1 MRHSAGRQRRE
12 HGRRT
17 SSLSPLSGGRGRCW
31 RRCLSG
37 TLLVWS
43 ISAGGATSADP
54 GTAPSAATETTRAT
68 PPVRREAALQPTVPP
83 PWPAELPPVP
93 DPATPDPPR
102 DALDDWQQAKERQ
115 FQRLQQQILE
125 LGRRWNG
132 QRERT
137 GAVSEPQA
145 DPPPV
150 SNGDES
156 APPSSGAE
164 PATTSN
170 DLSST
175 TPPPLPPADQ
185 SASSPTSLPLEGPID
200 RLGLANSLFATGQI
214 AAAARIY
221 SELEAVPLTPEE
233 RAWIQFQLA
242 ACDRR
247 SGRLSAAQQRYRDLI
262 TAGRPDW
269 MMPLARW
276 WLKAID
282 DRERLVANAAKL
294 KSLIQQLETEVTR
307 ELQPD
312 SGATLGADP
321 AIRR

>member
-1 MRHSAGRQRRE
+1 
-12 HGRRT
+12 
-17 SSLSPLSGGRGRCW
+17 
-31 RRCLSG
+31 
-37 TLLVWS
+37 
-43 ISAGGATSADP
+43 
-54 GTAPSAATETTRAT
+54 
-68 PPVRREAALQPTVPP
+68 
-83 PWPAELPPVP
+83 LPPVP

-102 DALDDWQQAKERQ
+102 DPLDDWQQAKERQ

-137 GAVSEPQA
+137 GAVSEPPA

-150 SNGDES
+150 PNGAES
-156 APPSSGAE
+156 APAAASAE
-164 PATTSN
+164 PATTPHN
-170 DLSST
+170 DHISATSLQS
-175 TPPPLPPADQ
+175 PPADQ

-221 SELEAVPLTPEE
+221 SELEAAPLTPDE
-233 RAWIQFQLA
+233 RAWIHFQLA

-247 SGRLSAAQQRYRDLI
+247 LGRLSAAQQRYRDLI

-294 KSLIQQLETEVTR
+294 KSLIQQLELEVTR

-312 SGATLGADP
+312 SGPTVGADP
-321 AIRR
+321 ANRR